1 MLFYLI
7 YRKVIY
13 LSEIKMMKM
22 TNSYTRIVNL
32 EIRVGLKVGRF
43 RFKCLYKA
51 DFFKHVSL
59 LNSFTFVPVMTN
71 IIFFPPS
78 TQISM
83 AGS

>member
-1 MLFYLI
+1 MLLYLI

-13 LSEIKMMKM
+13 LSEIK
-22 TNSYTRIVNL
+22 I
-32 EIRVGLKVGRF
+32 IVGLKVGRF

-59 LNSFTFVPVMTN
+59 LNNFKFVAVMTN
-71 IIFFPPS
+71 IIIFFPS
-78 TQISM
+78 TQLSM